1 MMIKNSSLL
10 YGGSAHHHQ
19 QKLVQDRVVV
29 MARSYATKVLFLVP
43 AIRMTMTVMVNRNSP
58 LGFRNGFTH
67 SRHLLSAGRKWC
79 KETEEEVDTE

>member
-19 QKLVQDRVVV
+19 QKLLVQDRVVV

-43 AIRMTMTVMVNRNSP
+43 AIRMTMTVNRNSP
-58 LGFRNGFTH
+58 LGFRNVFTH
-67 SRHLLSAGRKWC
+67 SSHLLSPGRKWKQR
-79 KETEEEVDTE
+79 KETEEVDEE